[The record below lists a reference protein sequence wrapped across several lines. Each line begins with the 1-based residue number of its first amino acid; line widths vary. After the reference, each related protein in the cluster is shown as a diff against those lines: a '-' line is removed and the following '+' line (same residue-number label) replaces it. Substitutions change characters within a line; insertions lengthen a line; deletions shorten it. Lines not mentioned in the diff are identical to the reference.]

1 MRDIEGTSLKIDK
14 IVKKNNNKIG
24 KLWRRAGRI
33 ETLSDEFILICMEAN
48 MLEDMNFKIK
58 DFKKK
63 WIEGSKENLWH
74 KVCNNL

>member
-24 KLWRRAGRI
+24 KLWRRTGRI

-48 MLEDMNFKIK
+48 MLEDMNFKIE

-63 WIEGSKENLWH
+63 WIEDSKENLWY

>member
-1 MRDIEGTSLKIDK
+1 M
-14 IVKKNNNKIG
+14 KKNNNKIS
-24 KLWRRAGRI
+24 KLWKEASKI
-33 ETLSDEFILICMEAN
+33 DSFTDDFVLLCTEAN

-63 WIEGSKENLWH
+63 WIEDSKENLWH

>member
-1 MRDIEGTSLKIDK
+1 MRDIQGTSVKIDK
-14 IVKKNNNKIG
+14 IIKKNNNKIG
-24 KLWRRAGRI
+24 KLWRKVGRI
-33 ETLSDEFILICMEAN
+33 ETLSDEFVLICMEAN

-63 WIEGSKENLWH
+63 WIEDSKENLWH

>member
-1 MRDIEGTSLKIDK
+1 MRDIQGTSVKIDK
-14 IVKKNNNKIG
+14 IIKKNNNKIS
-24 KLWRRAGRI
+24 KLWRKAGRI
-33 ETLSDEFILICMEAN
+33 DSLTDEFILICIEAN

-63 WIEGSKENLWH
+63 WIEDSKENLWH

>member
-63 WIEGSKENLWH
+63 WIEDSKENLWH

>member
-1 MRDIEGTSLKIDK
+1 MRDIQGTSVKIDK
-14 IVKKNNNKIG
+14 IIKKNNNKIS
-24 KLWRRAGRI
+24 KLWRKAGRI
-33 ETLSDEFILICMEAN
+33 DSLTDEFILICMEAN

-63 WIEGSKENLWH
+63 WIEDSKENLWH

>member
-1 MRDIEGTSLKIDK
+1 M
-14 IVKKNNNKIG
+14 
-24 KLWRRAGRI
+24 WRKAGRI
-33 ETLSDEFILICMEAN
+33 DSLTDEFILICMEAN

-63 WIEGSKENLWH
+63 WIEDSKENLWH

>member
-1 MRDIEGTSLKIDK
+1 MRDIQGTSAKIDK
-14 IVKKNNNKIG
+14 IIEKNNNKIG
-24 KLWRRAGRI
+24 KLWRKAGRI
-33 ETLSDEFILICMEAN
+33 DSLTDEFILICMEAN

-63 WIEGSKENLWH
+63 WIEDSKENLWH

>member
-1 MRDIEGTSLKIDK
+1 MRDIQGTSVKIDK
-14 IVKKNNNKIG
+14 IIKKNNNKIG
-24 KLWRRAGRI
+24 KLWRKAGRI
-33 ETLSDEFILICMEAN
+33 DSLTDEFILICMEAN

-63 WIEGSKENLWH
+63 WIEDSKENLWH